1 MSQEINTAI
10 TESVRG
16 FRLPRY
22 DEIPNVGLYLEQT
35 AKYLTD
41 YLAPLEDVSIT
52 PSMISNYVKKKI
64 LASPHRKQYDRDQ
77 IAALFF
83 MAITKNVLSLENIR
97 TLLTMSRERYD
108 NRTAYDYF
116 CDDFEETLFGLT
128 GKNEHV
134 TPVTAVSGDLKSLVH
149 GTIITVA
156 NKIVLDKYFS
166 RIGETGE
173 A

>member
-1 MSQEINTAI
+1 MSQEIKTAI
-10 TESVRG
+10 TESVQG

-41 YLAPLEDVSIT
+41 YLGPLEDVTIT

-64 LASPHRKQYDRDQ
+64 LASPHRKQYGRDQ

-97 TLLTMSRERYD
+97 TLLVMSEEHYD

-116 CDDFEETLFGLT
+116 CSDFEETLFALT
-128 GKNEHV
+128 GCQEQV
-134 TPVTAVSGDLKSLVH
+134 SPVSAGSGDLKSLVH

-166 RIGETGE
+166 RLGE